1 MKPVCTSFIA
11 TSLYGYIARQDGGL
25 DWLDAANQSVTP
37 GEDCGYAT
45 YMETIDALVM
55 GRSTFEKVAS
65 FPEWP
70 YGGLPVY
77 VLSRGW
83 TALPARTPASVRL
96 HNGSLDDL
104 LTRAAQ
110 DGCRGLYVDGGKT
123 VQAFIQARLLAEITV
138 TTIPI
143 LIGNGRRLFGDLAAD
158 VALQHIVT
166 QAYPFGFV
174 QSRYKLLYA

>member
-11 TSLYGYIARQDGGL
+11 TSLDGYIARQDGGL

-45 YMETIDALVM
+45 YMESIDALVK

-143 LIGNGRRLFGDLAAD
+143 LIGNGRRLLVDLPDD
-158 VALQHIVT
+158 VALQRIVT

>member
-1 MKPVCTSFIA
+1 MKPVCTAFIA
-11 TSLYGYIARQDGGL
+11 TSLDGYIARQDGGL

-45 YMETIDALVM
+45 YMEAIDALVM

-70 YGGLPVY
+70 YGDLPVY

-104 LTRAAQ
+104 LARAAQ
-110 DGCRGLYVDGGKT
+110 DGCRGLYIDGGKT

-138 TTIPI
+138 TTIPV

-158 VALQHIVT
+158 VAVQHITT